1 MAIAPKNGQPET
13 YKLLD
18 SPEEGQPTRSN
29 NGQPETYRIFDT
41 MEQPPVVDPVDQE
54 RDTQFHSVLIG
65 QPVEAI
71 RPAIQSGAT
80 VQYDANAKST
90 TDTNRTNLVNNFVEE
105 RAPSEELKLLQGEL
119 QAMDNVGRFAS
130 PAMVAMLTSPNE
142 GQRDY
147 AVQRVQRIL
156 GAQKLI
162 KDRIGS
168 ASSEGFL
175 TNFDFIDFIATSP
188 FNALMVKRQDEL
200 ADKASALMYS
210 NLSEEEFTA
219 QFDGILSEMSDQGL
233 FTDENRFYIQSFAEL
248 FAAGS
253 ESEVASI
260 QKAWA
265 VFDTAS
271 TAIGLPII
279 SGGTKVVK
287 GAAKGAVAL
296 SKGSVNLLRG
306 TTSLSGAMST
316 GFGTAVSALSSPAR
330 MIGWRTNN
338 PALVKKSLDE
348 ARLIDDPSTATG
360 LHNATSPSIMT
371 SDTIRPERWAHTS
384 SAATRAFET
393 ESKVLSET
401 KAIMARTGS
410 AMDDSRM
417 AALEV
422 KLSAD
427 AKAAAAAAGNKR
439 YLDSHIYRDE
449 LDNVVF
455 AEVHGT
461 NNGASFVGP
470 NGQRAA
476 QHLADNI
483 GGEVVEWQNKGHYVV
498 VQAQNVPSEAV
509 GATLRDLGVFSATP
523 TSQLADGFVAR
534 WLGSP
539 ATQTSDANR
548 AALLTGESVSE
559 IWQKTASARIKEVT
573 KLNSRAEVN
582 EVDGMFEML
591 RDGKFANQR
600 ESYTLQGFRNEF
612 KTKYGKDATD
622 AQVALYA
629 RVQEARD
636 VESFIQADVFFKK
649 QVTDGVVVMDNQ
661 YRVIPVTAADVPSTA
676 KVYDSKSGK
685 MLSRDQLPP
694 QQTVFRNYDP
704 DQDIYGTQ
712 TMYIAGDD
720 IPTRKLYH
728 SDILARNSGGT
739 RMYKNGEINFWVK
752 QNRTRTMADG
762 SVHKVSPLTAMGV
775 RTADEAKAAISQ
787 LNRIIDDL
795 GVRLGSGFDNAAV
808 ATLRGN
814 AKADAVVAA
823 NAAWNPSVHNVDQLL
838 KWADESGVN
847 LAEKF
852 DFVRHG
858 EDIIDA
864 DVAGGFG
871 GMTLNRAMDMRTLN
885 PQSRRNSVLMG
896 YGGKQNRV
904 LSPLEAMQKSSTELI
919 ANQSFRAYAARSING
934 LLKSA
939 LRNNV
944 LENAAELNGL
954 TLRQKLAKAK
964 IRDIQG
970 VGSKLALEQQK
981 ILARLNRN
989 GLGDA
994 QWNSFM
1000 GGIGDY
1006 LYGKGFQKSAN
1017 WAADMAS
1024 TNPLTALRG
1033 FTFDA
1038 KLGMFNPAQLYVQAS
1053 QAINIVAVGGVKGIQ
1068 GSALYGPVRFALHN
1082 GDPAVIKKLGE
1093 TVGRAGGITG
1103 DQFVDMVGMFKDYG
1117 RSTIGVSLAEF
1128 GSDAATASS
1137 VLGKGVDKVRET
1149 GRVFFNEGELVARTS
1164 AWNTAYL
1171 EYVSQFPTRVPRSQ
1185 HGVKWIMNRQD
1196 TLTQSMSGVS
1206 RIGFDKLPFA
1216 QFLSYSFRINEAI
1229 FAGTM
1234 GGKSVLT
1241 APEKLR
1247 LAATHT
1253 VVFGA
1258 SGWGVANTAMEYY
1271 NYRYG
1276 NDLSEENFTLLK
1288 RGALD
1293 YLLTEMSGVNTNLSS
1308 RLGSGDNIF
1317 MMMKDMAENNIFT
1330 TLGGPSLEVGG
1341 EALGVLLGGAKSMA
1355 KGVTTG
1361 DFDDLGA
1368 SLGRFGRTFSTGNQA
1383 YNAYMAFKVGQYLTK
1398 DNALLDDKLTDME
1411 GIFIALGVP
1420 LEAHSAAFSYGNM
1433 AKLEKVFLGSTV
1445 SKVQKEW
1452 NNVNSMLQRGD
1463 YGGAQQTIQDI
1474 SLLYH
1479 SLSPHEQLIIDT
1491 EVRRSG
1497 GTIVDNLSLRI
1508 VQHDLARDIKKE
1520 E

>member
-1 MAIAPKNGQPET
+1 MAIAPNDEQPKT
-13 YKLLD
+13 YKVLD
-18 SPEEGQPTRSN
+18 SPEEGQPNRTT

-41 MEQPPVVDPVDQE
+41 MEQPPVVDPVEQE

-71 RPAIQSGAT
+71 RPAIQSGAN
-80 VQYDANAKST
+80 VQYDANAKAT
-90 TDTNRTNLVNNFVEE
+90 TETNRTNLVNNFVQD
-105 RAPSEELKLLQGEL
+105 RAPSEELKLLQNEL

-130 PAMVAMLTSPNE
+130 PALVAMLTSPNE

-147 AVQRVQRIL
+147 AVQRIQRVV
-156 GAQKLI
+156 GAQKMIQERL
-162 KDRIGS
+162 GS
-168 ASSEGFL
+168 ASEGNVVGDFL
-175 TNFDFIDFIATSP
+175 DFVGTSP
-188 FNALMVKRQDEL
+188 INAFMVKRQVEL
-200 ADKASALMYS
+200 ADKATALMRTAI
-210 NLSEEEFTA
+210 SEEEFEV
-219 QFDGILSEMSDQGL
+219 QFGSILDEMSDQGF
-233 FTDENRFYIQSFAEL
+233 FTDENRFYMADFAEL
-248 FAAGS
+248 FGAGT
-253 ESEVASI
+253 ESELA
-260 QKAWA
+260 QTQRAWA
-265 VFDTAS
+265 LFDTAS
-271 TAIGLPII
+271 TFIGVPVI

-287 GAAKGAVAL
+287 GTAKGAVAL
-296 SKGSVNLLRG
+296 TKGSADVLRG
-306 TTSLSGAMST
+306 TTSLTGAMRT
-316 GFGTAVSALSSPAR
+316 GFGTAMSALGSPAR
-330 MIGWRTNN
+330 MIGDRTNN

-348 ARLIDDPSTATG
+348 VRLNDDPSLATG
-360 LHNATSPSIMT
+360 LHNSTSPSIMT

-384 SAATRAFET
+384 SAATRAFED
-393 ESKVLSET
+393 ESKLMAET
-401 KAIMARTGS
+401 KAIMARAGS
-410 AMDDSRM
+410 SIDDSRM

-427 AKAAAAAAGNKR
+427 AKAAAEATGNKR
-439 YLDSHIYRDE
+439 YLDSHIFRDD

-461 NNGASFVGP
+461 NKGASFVGA
-470 NGQRAA
+470 NGLTAA
-476 QHLADNI
+476 KNLADNI

-509 GATLRDLGVFSATP
+509 GATLRDFGVFSATP

-534 WLGSP
+534 YLGSP

-559 IWQKTASARIKEVT
+559 VWNKTASARIKEVT

-591 RDGKFANQR
+591 RDGKLANQR

-612 KTKYGKDATD
+612 KAKYSKDATD

-636 VESFIQADVFFKK
+636 VEAFIQADVFFKK

-661 YRVIPVTAADVPSTA
+661 YRVVPLRSADVPATA

-685 MLSRDQLPP
+685 MLSRDELPP
-694 QQTVFRNYDP
+694 EQTVFRNYDP
-704 DQDIYGTQ
+704 DQDIFGTQ
-712 TMYIAGDD
+712 TMYITGDD

-752 QNRTRTMADG
+752 QNRTKVMADG

-775 RTADEAKAAISQ
+775 RTVDEAQAAISQ
-787 LNRIIDDL
+787 LNKIIDDL

-823 NAAWNPSVHNVDQLL
+823 HSAWNPSVHNVDQLL

-871 GMTLNRAMDMRTLN
+871 GMTLDRAMDMRALN

-904 LSPLEAMQKSSTELI
+904 LSPLEAMQKSSTEMI

-939 LRNNV
+939 IRNNV
-944 LENAAELNGL
+944 LENAAELQGL

-964 IRDIQG
+964 IRDIKG
-970 VGSKLALEQQK
+970 EGSKLALEQQK
-981 ILARLNRN
+981 ILARLDRG

-1068 GSALYGPVRFALHN
+1068 GSVLYGPVRFALYN

-1137 VLGKGVDKVRET
+1137 ILGKGVGKVREK

-1216 QFLSYSFRINEAI
+1216 QFLSYSFRINEAL

-1241 APEKLR
+1241 TPEKLR

-1271 NYRYG
+1271 NYRFG
-1276 NDLSEENFTLLK
+1276 NDLSEENYTLIK
-1288 RGALD
+1288 RGTMD
-1293 YLLTEMSGVNTNLSS
+1293 YLLSEMSGVDTNLSS

-1317 MMMKDMAENNIFT
+1317 MMMKDMAENNIWQT
-1330 TLGGPSLEVGG
+1330 ASGPSGEVGW
-1341 EALGVLLGGAKSMA
+1341 EAFTVLLGGAKSMA

-1361 DFDDLGA
+1361 DFDDLGE

-1433 AKLEKVFLGSTV
+1433 AKLEKVFLSSTIK
-1445 SKVQKEW
+1445 KVQKEW
-1452 NNVNSMLQRGD
+1452 NNANSMMQRGD
-1463 YGGAQQTIQDI
+1463 YGGAHQTIQNI
-1474 SLLYH
+1474 ALIQH
-1479 SLSPHEQLIIDT
+1479 SLSPHEQLVVDT

-1497 GTIVDNLSLRI
+1497 GTIVDNLSIRI
-1508 VQHDLARDIKKE
+1508 LQHESTRDINKE

>member
-1 MAIAPKNGQPET
+1 MAIAPNDEQPKT
-13 YKLLD
+13 YKVLD
-18 SPEEGQPTRSN
+18 SPEEGQPNRTT

-41 MEQPPVVDPVDQE
+41 MEQPPVVDPVEQE

-71 RPAIQSGAT
+71 RPAIQSGAN
-80 VQYDANAKST
+80 VQYDANAKAT
-90 TDTNRTNLVNNFVEE
+90 TETNRTNLVNNFVQD
-105 RAPSEELKLLQGEL
+105 RAPSEELKLLQNEL

-130 PAMVAMLTSPNE
+130 PALVAMLTSPNE

-147 AVQRVQRIL
+147 AVQRIQRVV
-156 GAQKLI
+156 GAQKMIQERL
-162 KDRIGS
+162 GS
-168 ASSEGFL
+168 ASEGNVVGDFL
-175 TNFDFIDFIATSP
+175 DFVGTSP
-188 FNALMVKRQDEL
+188 INAFMVKRQVEL
-200 ADKASALMYS
+200 ADKATALMRTAI
-210 NLSEEEFTA
+210 SEEEFEV
-219 QFDGILSEMSDQGL
+219 QFGSILDEMSDQGF
-233 FTDENRFYIQSFAEL
+233 FTDENRFYMADFAEL
-248 FAAGS
+248 FGAGT
-253 ESEVASI
+253 ESELA
-260 QKAWA
+260 QTQRAWA
-265 VFDTAS
+265 LFDTAS
-271 TAIGLPII
+271 TFIGVPVI

-287 GAAKGAVAL
+287 GTAKGAVAL
-296 SKGSVNLLRG
+296 TKGSADVLRG
-306 TTSLSGAMST
+306 TTSLTGAMRT
-316 GFGTAVSALSSPAR
+316 GFGTAMSALGSPAR
-330 MIGWRTNN
+330 MIGDRTNN

-348 ARLIDDPSTATG
+348 VRLNDDPSLATG
-360 LHNATSPSIMT
+360 LHNSTSPSIMT

-384 SAATRAFET
+384 SAATRAFED
-393 ESKVLSET
+393 ESKLMAET
-401 KAIMARTGS
+401 KAIMARAGS
-410 AMDDSRM
+410 SIDDSRM

-427 AKAAAAAAGNKR
+427 AKAAAEATGNRR
-439 YLDSHIYRDE
+439 YLDSHIFRDD

-461 NNGASFVGP
+461 NKGASFVGA
-470 NGQRAA
+470 NGLTAA
-476 QHLADNI
+476 KNLADNI

-509 GATLRDLGVFSATP
+509 GATLRDFGVFSATP

-534 WLGSP
+534 YLGSP

-559 IWQKTASARIKEVT
+559 VWNKTASARIKEVT

-591 RDGKFANQR
+591 RDGKLANQR

-612 KTKYGKDATD
+612 KAKYSKDATD

-636 VESFIQADVFFKK
+636 VEAFIQADVFFKK

-661 YRVIPVTAADVPSTA
+661 YRVVPLRSADVPATA

-685 MLSRDQLPP
+685 MLSRDELPP
-694 QQTVFRNYDP
+694 EQTVFRNYDP
-704 DQDIYGTQ
+704 DQDIFGTQ
-712 TMYIAGDD
+712 TMYITGDD

-739 RMYKNGEINFWVK
+739 RLYKNGEINFWVK
-752 QNRTRTMADG
+752 QNRTKVMADG

-775 RTADEAKAAISQ
+775 RTVDEAQAAISQ
-787 LNRIIDDL
+787 LNKIIDDL
-795 GVRLGSGFDNAAV
+795 GVRLGSKFDNTAV

-823 NAAWNPSVHNVDQLL
+823 HSAWNPSVHNVDQLL

-871 GMTLNRAMDMRTLN
+871 GMTLDRAMDMRALN

-904 LSPLEAMQKSSTELI
+904 LSPLEAMQKSSTEMI

-939 LRNNV
+939 IRNNV
-944 LENAAELNGL
+944 LENAAELQGL

-964 IRDIQG
+964 IRDIKG
-970 VGSKLALEQQK
+970 EGSKLALEQQK
-981 ILARLNRN
+981 ILARLDRG

-1068 GSALYGPVRFALHN
+1068 GSVLYGPVRFALYN

-1137 VLGKGVDKVRET
+1137 ILGKGVGKVREK

-1216 QFLSYSFRINEAI
+1216 QFLSYSFRINEAL

-1241 APEKLR
+1241 TPEKLR

-1271 NYRYG
+1271 NYRFG
-1276 NDLSEENFTLLK
+1276 NDLSEENYTLIK
-1288 RGALD
+1288 RGTMD
-1293 YLLTEMSGVNTNLSS
+1293 YLLSEMSGVDTNLSS

-1317 MMMKDMAENNIFT
+1317 MMMKDMAENNIWQT
-1330 TLGGPSLEVGG
+1330 ASGPSGEVGW
-1341 EALGVLLGGAKSMA
+1341 EAFTVLLGGAKSMA

-1361 DFDDLGA
+1361 DFDDLGE

-1433 AKLEKVFLGSTV
+1433 AKLEKVFLSSTIK
-1445 SKVQKEW
+1445 KVQKEW
-1452 NNVNSMLQRGD
+1452 NNANSMMQRGD
-1463 YGGAQQTIQDI
+1463 YGGAHQTIQNI
-1474 SLLYH
+1474 ALIQH
-1479 SLSPHEQLIIDT
+1479 SLSPHEQLVVDT

-1497 GTIVDNLSLRI
+1497 GTIVDNLSIRI
-1508 VQHDLARDIKKE
+1508 LQHESTRDINKE

>member
-13 YKLLD
+13 YKVLD
-18 SPEEGQPTRSN
+18 SPEEGQPNRTT
-29 NGQPETYRIFDT
+29 NGQPETYRIFDS
-41 MEQPPVVDPVDQE
+41 MEQPPVVDPVEQE

-71 RPAIQSGAT
+71 RSDVQSGAN
-80 VQYDANAKST
+80 VQYDANAKAT
-90 TDTNRTNLVNNFVEE
+90 TETNRTNLVNNFVED
-105 RAPSEELKLLQGEL
+105 RAPSEELKLLQNEL

-130 PAMVAMLTSPNE
+130 PALVAMLTSPNE

-147 AVQRVQRIL
+147 AVQRIQRVV
-156 GAQKLI
+156 GAQKMIQERL
-162 KDRIGS
+162 GS
-168 ASSEGFL
+168 ASEGNVVGDFL
-175 TNFDFIDFIATSP
+175 DFVGTSP
-188 FNALMVKRQDEL
+188 INAFMVKRQVEL
-200 ADKASALMYS
+200 ADKATALMRTAI
-210 NLSEEEFTA
+210 SEEEFEV
-219 QFDGILSEMSDQGL
+219 QFGSILDEMSDQGF
-233 FTDENRFYIQSFAEL
+233 FTDENRFYIADFAEL
-248 FAAGS
+248 FGAGT
-253 ESEVASI
+253 ESELA
-260 QKAWA
+260 QTQRAWA
-265 VFDTAS
+265 LFDTAA
-271 TAIGLPII
+271 TFVGVPVI
-279 SGGTKVVK
+279 SGGTKIVK
-287 GAAKGAVAL
+287 GTAKGAVAL
-296 SKGSVNLLRG
+296 TKGSANVLRG
-306 TTSLSGAMST
+306 TTSLTGAMST
-316 GFGTAVSALSSPAR
+316 GLGTAMSALGSPAR

-384 SAATRAFET
+384 SAAVRAFET

-401 KAIMARTGS
+401 KTIMGRAGS
-410 AMDDSRM
+410 SIDDSRL
-417 AALEV
+417 AALET

-427 AKAAAAAAGNKR
+427 AKAAAEATGNKR
-439 YLDSHIYRDE
+439 YLDSHIFRDD

-461 NNGASFVGP
+461 NKGASFVGP
-470 NGQRAA
+470 NGLTAA
-476 QHLADNI
+476 KNLADNI

-498 VQAQNVPSEAV
+498 VQAQNVPTEAV
-509 GATLRDLGVFSATP
+509 GATLRDFGVFSATP

-534 WLGSP
+534 YLGSP

-559 IWQKTASARIKEVT
+559 VWSKTASARIKEVT

-612 KTKYGKDATD
+612 KAKYGKEAKD

-636 VESFIQADVFFKK
+636 VEAFIQADVFFKK

-661 YRVIPVTAADVPSTA
+661 YRVVPLRSADVPDSA
-676 KVYDSKSGK
+676 MIYDSKSGK
-685 MLSRDQLPP
+685 MISRDQLPP
-694 QQTVFRNYDP
+694 EQTVLRNYDP
-704 DQDIYGTQ
+704 DQNMYGTQ
-712 TMYIAGDD
+712 AMFITGDD
-720 IPTRKLYH
+720 IVTRKLYH

-752 QNRTRTMADG
+752 QNRNKIMADG
-762 SVHKVSPLTAMGV
+762 STHKVAPLTAMGV
-775 RTADEAKAAISQ
+775 RTVDEAQAAISQ
-787 LNRIIDDL
+787 LNKIIDDL
-795 GVRLGSGFDNAAV
+795 GVRLGSKYNNTAV

-823 NAAWNPSVHNVDQLL
+823 HSAWNPSVHNVDQLL
-838 KWADESGVN
+838 KWADESGVD
-847 LAEKF
+847 LSKKF

-858 EDIIDA
+858 ENIIDE

-871 GMTLNRAMDMRTLN
+871 GMTLERSMDMRTLN

-904 LSPLEAMQKSSTELI
+904 LSPLEAMQKSSTEMI

-939 LRNNV
+939 IRNNV
-944 LENAAELNGL
+944 LENAAELQGL

-964 IRDIQG
+964 IRDIKG
-970 VGSKLALEQQK
+970 EGSKLALEQQK
-981 ILARLNRN
+981 ILARLDRG

-1053 QAINIVAVGGVKGIQ
+1053 QAINIVGVGGLKGVQ
-1068 GSALYGPVRFALHN
+1068 GSVLYGPVRFALHN

-1093 TVGRAGGITG
+1093 VVGRAGGITG

-1137 VLGKGVDKVRET
+1137 ILGKGVGKVRET

-1216 QFLSYSFRINEAI
+1216 QFLSYSFRINEAL

-1241 APEKLR
+1241 TPEKLR

-1253 VVFGA
+1253 VVMGA

-1271 NYRYG
+1271 NYRFG
-1276 NDLSEENFTLLK
+1276 NDLSEENYTLLK
-1288 RGALD
+1288 RGAMD
-1293 YLLTEMSGVNTNLSS
+1293 YLLTEMSGTKTNLSS

-1361 DFDDLGA
+1361 DFSDLGE

-1433 AKLEKVFLGSTV
+1433 AKVEKLFLGSTV
-1445 SKVQKEW
+1445 NKVQKEW

-1463 YGGAQQTIQDI
+1463 YDGAQQTIQNI

-1508 VQHDLARDIKKE
+1508 VQHDLARDINKE

>member
-1 MAIAPKNGQPET
+1 MAIAPNDEQPKT
-13 YKLLD
+13 YKVLD
-18 SPEEGQPTRSN
+18 SPEEGQPNRTT

-41 MEQPPVVDPVDQE
+41 MEQPPVVDPVEQE

-71 RPAIQSGAT
+71 RPAIQSGAN
-80 VQYDANAKST
+80 VQYDANAKAT
-90 TDTNRTNLVNNFVEE
+90 TETNRTNLVNNFVQD
-105 RAPSEELKLLQGEL
+105 RAPSEELKLLQNEL

-130 PAMVAMLTSPNE
+130 PALVAMLTSPNE

-147 AVQRVQRIL
+147 AVQRIQRVV
-156 GAQKLI
+156 GAQKMIQERL
-162 KDRIGS
+162 GS
-168 ASSEGFL
+168 ASEGNVVGDFL
-175 TNFDFIDFIATSP
+175 DFVGTSP
-188 FNALMVKRQDEL
+188 INAFMVKRQVEL
-200 ADKASALMYS
+200 ADKATALMRTAI
-210 NLSEEEFTA
+210 SEEEFEV
-219 QFDGILSEMSDQGL
+219 QFGSILDEMSDQGF
-233 FTDENRFYIQSFAEL
+233 FTDENRFYMADFAEL
-248 FAAGS
+248 FGAGT
-253 ESEVASI
+253 ESELA
-260 QKAWA
+260 QTQRAWA
-265 VFDTAS
+265 LFDTAS
-271 TAIGLPII
+271 TFIGVPVI

-287 GAAKGAVAL
+287 GTAKGAVAL
-296 SKGSVNLLRG
+296 TKGSADVLRG
-306 TTSLSGAMST
+306 TTSLTGAMRT
-316 GFGTAVSALSSPAR
+316 GFGTAMSALGSPAR
-330 MIGWRTNN
+330 MIGDRTNN

-348 ARLIDDPSTATG
+348 VRLNDDPSLATG
-360 LHNATSPSIMT
+360 LHNSTSPSIMT

-384 SAATRAFET
+384 SAATRAFED
-393 ESKVLSET
+393 ESKLMAET
-401 KAIMARTGS
+401 KAIMARAGS
-410 AMDDSRM
+410 SIDDSRM

-427 AKAAAAAAGNKR
+427 AKAAAEATGNRR
-439 YLDSHIYRDE
+439 YLDSHIFRDD

-461 NNGASFVGP
+461 NKGASFVGA
-470 NGQRAA
+470 NGLTAA
-476 QHLADNI
+476 KNLADNI

-509 GATLRDLGVFSATP
+509 GATLRDFGVFSATP

-534 WLGSP
+534 YLGSP

-559 IWQKTASARIKEVT
+559 VWNKTASARIKEVT

-591 RDGKFANQR
+591 RDGKLANQR

-612 KTKYGKDATD
+612 KAKYSKDATD

-636 VESFIQADVFFKK
+636 VEAFIQADVFFKK

-661 YRVIPVTAADVPSTA
+661 YRVVPLRSADVPATA

-685 MLSRDQLPP
+685 MLSRDELPP
-694 QQTVFRNYDP
+694 EQTVFRNYDP
-704 DQDIYGTQ
+704 DQDIFGTQ
-712 TMYIAGDD
+712 TMYITGDD

-752 QNRTRTMADG
+752 QNRTKVMADG

-775 RTADEAKAAISQ
+775 RTVDEAQAAISQ
-787 LNRIIDDL
+787 LNKIIDDL
-795 GVRLGSGFDNAAV
+795 GVRLGSKFDNTAV

-823 NAAWNPSVHNVDQLL
+823 HSAWNPSVHNVDQLL

-871 GMTLNRAMDMRTLN
+871 GMTLDRAMDMRALN

-904 LSPLEAMQKSSTELI
+904 LSPLEAMQKSSTEMI

-939 LRNNV
+939 IRNNV
-944 LENAAELNGL
+944 LENAAELQGL

-964 IRDIQG
+964 IRDIKG
-970 VGSKLALEQQK
+970 EGSKLALEQQK
-981 ILARLNRN
+981 ILARLDRG

-1068 GSALYGPVRFALHN
+1068 GSVLYGPVRFALYN

-1137 VLGKGVDKVRET
+1137 ILGKGVGKVREK

-1216 QFLSYSFRINEAI
+1216 QFLSYSFRINEAL

-1241 APEKLR
+1241 TPEKLR

-1271 NYRYG
+1271 NYRFG
-1276 NDLSEENFTLLK
+1276 NDLSEENYTLIK
-1288 RGALD
+1288 RGTMD
-1293 YLLTEMSGVNTNLSS
+1293 YLLSEMSGVDTNLSS

-1317 MMMKDMAENNIFT
+1317 MMMKDMAENNIWQT
-1330 TLGGPSLEVGG
+1330 ASGPSGEVGW
-1341 EALGVLLGGAKSMA
+1341 EAFTVLLGGAKSMA

-1361 DFDDLGA
+1361 DFDDLGE

-1433 AKLEKVFLGSTV
+1433 AKLEKVFLSSTIK
-1445 SKVQKEW
+1445 KVQKEW
-1452 NNVNSMLQRGD
+1452 NNANSMMQRGD
-1463 YGGAQQTIQDI
+1463 YGGAHQTIQNI
-1474 SLLYH
+1474 ALIQH
-1479 SLSPHEQLIIDT
+1479 SLSPHEQLVVDT

-1497 GTIVDNLSLRI
+1497 GTIVDNLSIRI
-1508 VQHDLARDIKKE
+1508 LQHESTRDINKE